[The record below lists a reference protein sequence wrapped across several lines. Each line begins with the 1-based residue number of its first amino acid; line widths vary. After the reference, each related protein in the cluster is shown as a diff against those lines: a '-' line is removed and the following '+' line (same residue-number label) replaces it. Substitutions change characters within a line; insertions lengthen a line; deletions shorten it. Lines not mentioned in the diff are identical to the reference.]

1 MDPYLF
7 VLPKHYIREHLKTD
21 LIFNYLLIDAEAD
34 HVIMPKD
41 TSVQHERTASNL
53 RESISSRHRH
63 EAFSFVF
70 RLPSELSSE
79 PKPLRLLSK
88 VSFFNT

>member
-34 HVIMPKD
+34 YVIMPND
-41 TSVQHERTASNL
+41 ISVQHERTASNL
-53 RESISSRHRH
+53 RESSSSRNQP
-63 EAFSFVF
+63 EAFFFVF

-79 PKPLRLLSK
+79 PNPL
-88 VSFFNT
+88 